1 MYFVSLI
8 HVFQPSYLTG
18 QSLFLKRTVGG
29 DGDYRFEIS
38 FGFINGADD
47 VNLPP

>member
-1 MYFVSLI
+1 M

-18 QSLFLKRTVGG
+18 QSLFLKRTVG
-29 DGDYRFEIS
+29 DDDDNRFEIS

>member
-1 MYFVSLI
+1 MQ
-8 HVFQPSYLTG
+8 VFQPSCLTG
-18 QSLFLKRTVGG
+18 QSLCLKRTVGG
-29 DGDYRFEIS
+29 DGDYRFEVS

>member
-1 MYFVSLI
+1 M
-8 HVFQPSYLTG
+8 HVFQSSYLTG

-38 FGFINGADD
+38 FGFINRADD